1 MSKKLKDFH
10 RIYNGS
16 QNVSATPKQLQEFYE
31 NEDRE
36 DDNIADDLE
45 TRHQEKVRRSWDEWQ
60 G

>member
-10 RIYNGS
+10 RIYHGS
-16 QNVSATPKQLQEFYE
+16 QNVSATPKKLQEFYE

-45 TRHQEKVRRSWDEWQ
+45 TRHQEKVRRSWDEWR